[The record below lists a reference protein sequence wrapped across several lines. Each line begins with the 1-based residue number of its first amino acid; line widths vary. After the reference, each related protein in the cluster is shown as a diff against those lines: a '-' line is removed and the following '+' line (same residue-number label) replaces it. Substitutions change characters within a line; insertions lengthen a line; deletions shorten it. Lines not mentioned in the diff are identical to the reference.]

1 MARKREDKD
10 FTNSNYNPFTAKND
24 KQKQLFNA
32 LDSFTITAAYGAAG
46 TGKSACVISKACEY
60 LYTNQV
66 QKIIISRPAVEA
78 GESLGFLPGDLIE
91 DKFMPYLAPVK
102 SIMEEVLGKSCV
114 ESYIKLGKIE
124 PIPLA
129 FCRGRTFSDAFI
141 ILDEAQN
148 TTPNQM
154 KMFLTRIGKGS
165 KIAITGDSAQT
176 DIPGLNGL
184 DDMLKKI
191 SWMPSFKSIKFTR
204 EDIVRHSIISDILS
218 SYDQP
223 T

>member
-1 MARKREDKD
+1 MARKREDKE

-46 TGKSACVISKACEY
+46 TGKTACIVSKACEY
-60 LYTNQV
+60 LYTGQV
-66 QKIIISRPAVEA
+66 KKIVVTRPAVEA
-78 GESLGFLPGDLIE
+78 GENLGFIPGEIDQ
-91 DKFMPYLAPVK
+91 KFYPYLAPVK
-102 SIMEEVLGKSCV
+102 AIMNDVLGKSCV
-114 ESYIKLGKIE
+114 EAYMGSGKIE
-124 PIPLA
+124 ALPLA
-129 FCRGRTFSDAFI
+129 YCRGVTFDDSFI

-154 KMFLTRIGKGS
+154 KMLLTRIGWGS
-165 KIAITGDSAQT
+165 KLAISGDSSQT
-176 DIPGLNGL
+176 DIQGVNGL

-191 SWMPSFKSIKFTR
+191 SWMPSFKSIKFDR
-204 EDIVRHSIISDILS
+204 GDIVRHSIISDILS